1 MEKHTILESEAEK
14 DVEIGCY
21 NKAVSAFYF
30 ALRYLAEILLRR
42 LQWSVPRRDDKL
54 ANSIESLG
62 LKNTAKSL
70 RFLYELRKKADYM
83 ENSVNKDEVVECLK
97 FYKKGK
103 QELLKRLEKMK

>member
-42 LQWSVPRRDDKL
+42 LQCSVPRRDDKL

-62 LKNTAKSL
+62 LRNTAKSL

-83 ENSVNKDEVVECLK
+83 EESVNKEEIAECVEVYE
-97 FYKKGK
+97 KGK
-103 QELLKRLEKMK
+103 QELLKQLKR